1 MPSVSC
7 THTGWDLGDGGDGE
21 AGRRGFVLRT
31 GCSKIW
37 IGSLL
42 HGAGY

>member
-1 MPSVSC
+1 MS
-7 THTGWDLGDGGDGE
+7 HAERQLHAYGLGSGDGE

-37 IGSLL
+37 IVSLL